1 MVQGGSQPR
10 PRRRAWLVAV
20 QVVAV
25 GALVLTAAGA
35 SGVFAFFPCPGCS
48 GYNSSPPV
56 VPLPEELEKAKKD
69 TK

>member
-1 MVQGGSQPR
+1 MDERQPNP
-10 PRRRAWLVAV
+10 PRRRAWLLAV
-20 QVVAV
+20 QIVAL

-48 GYNSSPPV
+48 SYEYSPPTQ
-56 VPLPEELEKAKKD
+56 PLPEELEKARKD